1 MAMDESLFF
10 DCEFNDAQYGV
21 PHKKLL
27 TGLVLKAAFPF

>member
-1 MAMDESLFF
+1 MATVESLFS
-10 DCEFNDAQYGV
+10 DYDLNDAQYGV